1 MENGH
6 GDAIRE
12 EEEEWKFGPSEDLL
26 FASRISIRGVLDQ
39 VMENIVDSRR
49 PPVPLGHGDPSV
61 FPCFRTASDAVDAV
75 VSAVRS
81 ADFNCYSPNVGL
93 LSARRAVADYL
104 SRDLPYELTTD
115 DVYLTNG
122 CSQSIEHVLAV
133 LARPGT
139 NILLPRPGYPF
150 YEARA
155 AFSRLEARHFDL
167 LPNNGWEIDLD
178 AVEALADANTVAMV
192 LINPGNPCG
201 NVFRKQH
208 LAKVAETARKLGILV
223 IADEVYDH
231 LAFGETPFVPMGVF
245 GSIVPV
251 ITVGSISK
259 RWVVPGWRLGW
270 IVTSD
275 PNGILKKTKIVE
287 GIKGIL
293 NITTDPTTFTQGAVP
308 DIIKNTKE
316 DFFRKTIDLLRE
328 TADVEL
334 KLSLLNGIEDDVD
347 FCCKLAREESVII
360 LPGSAVGLKNWLRI
374 TFAVGPSSLEDG
386 LGRLKSFCERHSKA
400 E

>member
-1 MENGH
+1 
-6 GDAIRE
+6 
-12 EEEEWKFGPSEDLL
+12 
-26 FASRISIRGVLDQ
+26 
-39 VMENIVDSRR
+39 
-49 PPVPLGHGDPSV
+49 
-61 FPCFRTASDAVDAV
+61 
-75 VSAVRS
+75 
-81 ADFNCYSPNVGL
+81 
-93 LSARRAVADYL
+93 
-104 SRDLPYELTTD
+104 
-115 DVYLTNG
+115 
-122 CSQSIEHVLAV
+122 
-133 LARPGT
+133 
-139 NILLPRPGYPF
+139 
-150 YEARA
+150 
-155 AFSRLEARHFDL
+155 
-167 LPNNGWEIDLD
+167 
-178 AVEALADANTVAMV
+178 MV

-251 ITVGSISK
+251 IMVGSISK
-259 RWVVPGWRLGW
+259 RWIVPGWRLGW

-293 NITTDPTTFTQGAVP
+293 NITTDPTTFTQGAIS

-328 TADVEL
+328 TADVCFERLKEIHCITCPHKPEGSMFVMVEL

-360 LPGSAVGLKNWLRI
+360 LPGSAVGLKNWL
-374 TFAVGPSSLEDG
+374 
-386 LGRLKSFCERHSKA
+386 
-400 E
+400 

>member
-6 GDAIRE
+6 GDALRE
-12 EEEEWKFGPSEDLL
+12 EEEEDEEEWKFGPSEDLL
-26 FASRISIRGVLDQ
+26 FASRISIRGVLGQ
-39 VMENIVDSRR
+39 VMENVVDSHR

-81 ADFNCYSPNVGL
+81 ADFNCYSPTVGL
-93 LSARRAVADYL
+93 LSARRAVAKYL

-115 DVYLTNG
+115 DVYITNG
-122 CSQSIEHVLAV
+122 
-133 LARPGT
+133 
-139 NILLPRPGYPF
+139 PGYPF

-167 LPNNGWEIDLD
+167 LPNEGWEIDLD

-208 LAKVAETARKLGILV
+208 LTKVAETARKLGILV

-251 ITVGSISK
+251 VTVGSISK

-275 PNGILKKTKIVE
+275 PNGILKKTKENFKIEEGIWRGTVRNEIVE

-293 NITTDPTTFTQGAVP
+293 NITTDPTTFTQGAVS

-334 KLSLLNGIEDDVD
+334 KLSLLNGIENDVD